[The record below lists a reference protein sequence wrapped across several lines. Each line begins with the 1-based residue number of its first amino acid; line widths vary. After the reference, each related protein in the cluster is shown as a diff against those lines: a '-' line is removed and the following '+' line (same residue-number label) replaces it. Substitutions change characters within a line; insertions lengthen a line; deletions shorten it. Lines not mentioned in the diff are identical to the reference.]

1 MPQFFRPPTDNFHVY
16 EDEPGTRIFSRIAAG
31 PEGRNVYK
39 LTDGTY
45 TENQP
50 VDTGDI
56 EITYYGGHVIE
67 VTAQEVSDLTAAGY
81 GAFIS

>member
-1 MPQFFRPPTDNFHVY
+1 MPSYFRPPTDPYHVY
-16 EDEPGTRIFSRIAAG
+16 EDAPGTRIFSRIVAG

-39 LTDGTY
+39 LVDGTY

-50 VDTGDI
+50 PDSEDI
-56 EITYYGGHVIE
+56 AIVYYGGHVIE
-67 VTAQEVSDLTAAGY
+67 LTAQEVTDLTAAGY